1 MQDSTGTIYKEDEMV
16 PVGNLVTVDMRI
28 TPSRDTDVAKVNA
41 LYEQYMRTK
50 PSIYDHI
57 EVQRDEARTRIRDV
71 EATDFHRYME
81 FMARHASSNALP
93 WALVDAPDKATLTKA
108 PAVTAE
114 ELSLDDPRRK
124 LAVDAEMLLGYQPL
138 LKDTKAPGRL
148 RRALADLE
156 IEVLD
161 QISVDA
167 YKVQM
172 VRHYASHQK
181 MSNPTW
187 RIKPLRGYGQPV
199 PEHVL
204 AKAVEIKRVLPE
216 AEFYVDQLAVD
227 PFLIVS
233 LGKIEDF
240 RTNQPTRGLDLE
252 TAAYVEVW
260 DEPKFEGRV

>member
-1 MQDSTGTIYKEDEMV
+1 MPADYRILESQSRTG
-16 PVGNLVTVDMRI
+16 R
-28 TPSRDTDVAKVNA
+28 PS
-41 LYEQYMRTK
+41 L
-50 PSIYDHI
+50 YDHMEANPSLCDLI
-57 EVQRDEARTRIRDV
+57 ASQAANYRGAFTQGSWAMLDPADVGRDM
-71 EATDFHRYME
+71 HRYMTQY
-81 FMARHASSNALP
+81 MPQSAYASLAT
-93 WALVDAPDKATLTKA
+93 LVDAPDKTTLTKG

-167 YKVQM
+167 YKAQM

-181 MSNPTW
+181 MSDPTW

-233 LGKIEDF
+233 LVKIEDF
-240 RTNQPTRGLDLE
+240 RTNQPTRGLDPE